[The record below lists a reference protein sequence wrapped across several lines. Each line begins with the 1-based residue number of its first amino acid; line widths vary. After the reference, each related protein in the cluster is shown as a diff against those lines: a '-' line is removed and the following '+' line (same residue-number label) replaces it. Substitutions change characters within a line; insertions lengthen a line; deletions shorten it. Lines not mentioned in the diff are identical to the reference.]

1 MATHNE
7 GRRNLRI
14 LDAEQSIARL
24 IGQLRQT
31 GLRQLPT
38 EGELME
44 KLGLSRYTLRE
55 AVQSFVSKGVLE
67 RIQGKGT
74 FIVESR
80 TEISFSGWIGTE
92 PPGDV
97 AVEELIR
104 TFHEDRASFTVSYT
118 PIPYLQTT
126 ERILD
131 LAVHGTAPDVMQLTP
146 PLFATLHDLGML
158 LPLDAHVNQSDRNRR
173 YLVDVESGNI
183 SKEMYSVT
191 WGLAP
196 LVLYYNKNVLAAAG
210 LDPDRPPGTL
220 DEMLQAC
227 ARINARAKPGMRGTS
242 LPLSFNDPSFLWLYP
257 YLLAFGGGFVDR
269 ETGNVVIDCA
279 ENVDALRWL
288 ARLQR
293 EGSAPGSRDVGEGRM
308 LFAADRIGFWVDGPW
323 LRGLFRQM
331 SGLKRDFDQHY
342 GVALFPVGP
351 SGRSESVLWNHS
363 LAISAQCRN
372 VKAAL
377 EWIGFLT
384 TEEKSAQCHF
394 RVLGM
399 LPPLRDFLQ
408 TPFFSEDPF
417 ARACI
422 AQMDTVSCFPISH
435 PLFTKSVPFMSQIFA
450 GIIAR
455 DQDPPERLALLKEII
470 QIINRNRLFDVFTH

>member
-1 MATHNE
+1 MAMNTE
-7 GRRNLRI
+7 GNRNRQI
-14 LDAEQSIARL
+14 LNAEQSITQL
-24 IGQLRQT
+24 MGQLRQA

-38 EGELME
+38 ESELIE

-55 AVQSFVSKGVLE
+55 AVQSFVARGELE

-74 FIVESR
+74 FIVDGR
-80 TEISFSGWIGTE
+80 TDVSFSGWIGTE
-92 PPGDV
+92 PPGNV
-97 AVEELIR
+97 AVEQL
-104 TFHEDRASFTVSYT
+104 TGAFNEDRAAYSVSYT
-118 PIPYLQTT
+118 PIPYLRTA

-131 LAVHGTAPDVMQLTP
+131 LAMHGAAPDVMQVTP
-146 PLFATLHDLGML
+146 PIAATLHDLGAL
-158 LPLDAHVNQSDRNRR
+158 LPLDEHVNQGDRNRR
-173 YLVDVESGNI
+173 YLVDVESGYI
-183 SKEMYSVT
+183 GKETYTVT

-196 LVLYYNKNVLAAAG
+196 LILYYNRNVLAAAG
-210 LDPDRPPGTL
+210 LDPNRPPATL
-220 DEMLQAC
+220 DDLLQAC
-227 ARINARAKPGMRGTS
+227 VRINARGNPGMRGTS
-242 LPLSFNDPSFLWLYP
+242 LPLSFTDPSFLWLYP

-269 ETGNVVIDCA
+269 ETGTIVIDSA
-279 ENVDALRWL
+279 GNVEALRWL

-351 SGRSESVLWNHS
+351 SGRSESVLWNHG

-372 VKAAL
+372 IEAAL
-377 EWIGFLT
+377 EWIEFLT
-384 TEEKSAQCHF
+384 TEEKSAQCLF
-394 RVLGM
+394 KVLGM

-408 TPFFSEDPF
+408 TSCFSEDPF
-417 ARACI
+417 AHVCI

-435 PLFTKSVPFMSQIFA
+435 PLFTRSMPFMSQVFA

-455 DQDPPERLALLKEII
+455 DEDPPDRLAILREII
-470 QIINRNRLFDVFTH
+470 QIINRNRQFDVFTQ